1 MLPTFHM
8 NSFKPWAPPPSRK
21 PSPPRKSPKPCSPR
35 NKNLRRSKPCH
46 DSFPRT
52 LPPPRHHLPARP
64 PAEVCVPTSADTQPC
79 PPPHATASPN
89 NSAPHISEPD
99 MITRRDLQDN
109 TGIPTD
115 LSSPSISSSGDIL
128 EELLRLPDAQDD
140 IPIDPVILANHGD
153 HPHIHDGQQL
163 RPSQHDASPG
173 ASYHRVSGH
182 CTGAKRKARHS
193 DEGARK
199 RSRVPSP
206 SGGDSFTALRSHFV
220 SLPIDQ
226 RLQVLSWLF
235 EGALPRCM
243 SDFSP
248 TVCEAGDVRETSRLS
263 LSSSYGIK
271 QDRHDCGE
279 GKGSLRKSKKWSS
292 EEVNLLLELKGDGK
306 RPWTEVT
313 RLFSERYP
321 GRSPGA
327 IQVHWSTTLSKKLE

>member
-8 NSFKPWAPPPSRK
+8 NSFKPT
-21 PSPPRKSPKPCSPR
+21 
-35 NKNLRRSKPCH
+35 KNLRRSKPCH

-79 PPPHATASPN
+79 PPPSSSQFQPRDVTAPEPYTHSETPSHATASPN

-115 LSSPSISSSGDIL
+115 ISSSGDIL

-199 RSRVPSP
+199 RVCK
-206 SGGDSFTALRSHFV
+206 SFLGYSK
-220 SLPIDQ
+220 
-226 RLQVLSWLF
+226 VLYHVACQTF
-235 EGALPRCM
+235 HPQYVKPEM
-243 SDFSP
+243 
-248 TVCEAGDVRETSRLS
+248 
-263 LSSSYGIK
+263 YG
-271 QDRHDCGE
+271 
-279 GKGSLRKSKKWSS
+279 
-292 EEVNLLLELKGDGK
+292 
-306 RPWTEVT
+306 
-313 RLFSERYP
+313 
-321 GRSPGA
+321 
-327 IQVHWSTTLSKKLE
+327 KLAA